1 MYKTLLIR
9 TNETVPYLQLGW
21 WNIDNIPDLKGLK
34 FIFAH
39 NGAGICTG
47 AYEIKEKSW
56 INPKTGEYS
65 DIIIPYS
72 IKVDEIHKKD
82 KNGNKIIKTVKR
94 VNFFEYVNVR
104 EDLKTVKI
112 PKTKQG
118 QGYPLQVVNFENSK
132 ICIEKKFDRT
142 DYDWSKNCKSGDII
156 WFYQLDSGFTV
167 KNSTP
172 VKMIIDDPI
181 NRSIIV
187 NKIHFNSVNEYVKTA
202 LSTFIKT
209 SNKTNKP
216 RTMNSLMWIISD
228 NSKLIL
234 DNLIKSDCTI
244 ITEPYKKLIKFV
256 NEHSSYFLKDNFK

>member
-1 MYKTLLIR
+1 MDKTLLIR
-9 TNETVPYLQLGW
+9 TNETEPYKQLGW
-21 WNIDNIPDLKGLK
+21 WNIDNIPDLEGLV

-39 NGAGICTG
+39 DGQGNVTG
-47 AYEIKEKSW
+47 AYEVKTKSW
-56 INPKTGEYS
+56 ENTKTGEWA
-65 DIIIPYS
+65 DIIVPYAV
-72 IKVDEIHKKD
+72 KVDRQHKKD
-82 KNGNKIIKTVKR
+82 KTGNQITKLVKR
-94 VNFFEYVNVR
+94 VNFLEYVNVR

-256 NEHSSYFLKDNFK
+256 KEHSSSFLKDDFK